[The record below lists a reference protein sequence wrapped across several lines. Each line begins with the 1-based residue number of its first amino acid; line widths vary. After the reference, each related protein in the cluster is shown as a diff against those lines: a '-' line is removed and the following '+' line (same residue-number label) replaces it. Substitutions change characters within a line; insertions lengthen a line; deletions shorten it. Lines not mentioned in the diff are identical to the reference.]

1 MLQDPVRMAY
11 ELNESAEKRISV
23 LLLSTRWQFETF
35 GLSTVNKS
43 LVNNLRVTDH
53 EAKTVEITC
62 TVLEEEGKIREGERR
77 DAEQHGVELRG
88 ARQPR
93 GKRRPPKR
101 KWLDESTAA
110 YYRQLLRKKTTTL
123 LSDIFHIWQM
133 AL

>member
-23 LLLSTRWQFETF
+23 LLLSTRWQFDTF

-43 LVNNLRVTDH
+43 LVNSLRVTDP

-62 TVLEEEGKIREGERR
+62 TELEEEGKIREDERG
-77 DAEQHGVELRG
+77 DVEKHGVELRG
-88 ARQPR
+88 ARQLR

-101 KWLDESTAA
+101 KWLNESTA
-110 YYRQLLRKKTTTL
+110 
-123 LSDIFHIWQM
+123 M
-133 AL
+133 ACLHMTFFFLWRLPRCIVAF